1 MIIAITGCIGSGKSF
16 YTSKINSIYN
26 YDVFS
31 ADTFSKMAYDD
42 ERIKL
47 KLNKA
52 FNCVIDNKVNKE
64 LIKNK
69 NAAVKFGRFVN
80 GIIHPFVIDKIKE
93 VKEKYKNSIAFIEVP
108 LLFETNIEYLF
119 DFTISISVNDSLRRK
134 RLLNR
139 NASDYKKMIELE
151 KYQYDNDKK
160 ASLADYVINSS
171 EDDSQNL
178 LNLEKIIKKII
189 SKEVI

>member
-42 ERIKL
+42 ENVKL

-69 NAAVKFGRFVN
+69 LNDENIKLLN

-160 ASLADYVINSS
+160 ASLADYVINSG

>member
-42 ERIKL
+42 ESIKL

-69 NAAVKFGRFVN
+69 LNDENVKLLN

-139 NASDYKKMIELE
+139 NALDYKKMIELE

-178 LNLEKIIKKII
+178 LNLEKIIKNII

>member
-1 MIIAITGCIGSGKSF
+1 MHLIHLFLLLEFVQHPLPCKSHF
-16 YTSKINSIYN
+16 AS
-26 YDVFS
+26 FL
-31 ADTFSKMAYDD
+31 FP
-42 ERIKL
+42 L
-47 KLNKA
+47 KLPPV
-52 FNCVIDNKVNKE
+52 FIDNKVNKE

-69 NAAVKFGRFVN
+69 LNDENIKLLN

-139 NASDYKKMIELE
+139 NALDYKKMIELE

-178 LNLEKIIKKII
+178 LNLEKIIKNII

>member
-16 YTSKINSIYN
+16 FTSKINSIYN

-42 ERIKL
+42 ESIKL

-69 NAAVKFGRFVN
+69 LNDENIKLLN

-139 NASDYKKMIELE
+139 NALDYKKMIELE

-178 LNLEKIIKKII
+178 LNLEKIIKNII
-189 SKEVI
+189 R

>member
-42 ERIKL
+42 ESIKL

-69 NAAVKFGRFVN
+69 LNDENIKLLN

-139 NASDYKKMIELE
+139 NALDYKKMIELE

-178 LNLEKIIKKII
+178 LNLEKIIKNII

>member
-42 ERIKL
+42 ESIKL

-69 NAAVKFGRFVN
+69 LNDENIKLLN

-119 DFTISISVNDSLRRK
+119 DFTISISVIDSLRRK

-139 NASDYKKMIELE
+139 NALDYKKMIELE

-178 LNLEKIIKKII
+178 LNLEKIIKNII

>member
-42 ERIKL
+42 ESIKL
-47 KLNKA
+47 KLNKV

-69 NAAVKFGRFVN
+69 LNDENVKILN

-139 NASDYKKMIELE
+139 NALDYKKMIELE

-178 LNLEKIIKKII
+178 LNLEKIIKNII

>member
-69 NAAVKFGRFVN
+69 LNDENVKLLN

>member
-42 ERIKL
+42 ESIKL

-69 NAAVKFGRFVN
+69 LNDENVKLLN
-80 GIIHPFVIDKIKE
+80 DIIHPFVIDKIKE

-139 NASDYKKMIELE
+139 NALDYKKMIELE

-178 LNLEKIIKKII
+178 LNLEKIIKNII